1 MQQLKRQGALLLA
14 SLALLGMVGCGG
26 GSGGSGSNVA
36 SSSGRAALDVYV
48 TDSFSDQYKQVL
60 VTLYKIELTTD
71 GTNYQT
77 VFTDTAGRTLDL
89 TSLASTAELLAS
101 VDVPTG
107 SYTQAR
113 ITFGDHITL
122 VSNSGVSTSTAVDT
136 SIGTDT
142 NGQIAVTVATPAR
155 VESSQTNAVYVDFRL
170 AEFQLVGTVLKPS
183 IACGDGSGQQGK
195 QHTVHLEGTVSGLNG
210 TTGFTLQ
217 GPNGRTISVV
227 LTGTTTIISGQT
239 GSAITLANGLD
250 VIVEGT
256 YDPATST
263 ITATAVTL
271 NDYTTINH
279 ALVRGT
285 VASVDTAAKSFVL
298 TVQSAEGIRPTGGT
312 ITVLTDA
319 NTFFVKGLRQRDS
332 LADVAAGG
340 TVDVGGSFDTTSQT
354 LTAKFVGL
362 H

>member
-1 MQQLKRQGALLLA
+1 MQQLRSQGAFLLA
-14 SLALLGMVGCGG
+14 SLALLCMAGCGG
-26 GSGGSGSNVA
+26 GSGGSGSA
-36 SSSGRAALDVYV
+36 LTSSGGRAALDVYI

-71 GTNYQT
+71 GMNYQT

-107 SYTQAR
+107 AYTQAR

-122 VSNSGVSTSTAVDT
+122 VSNSGVSTSVAVDS

-142 NGQIAVTVATPAR
+142 NGQIVVTVATPTR
-155 VESSQTNAVYVDFRL
+155 VQSNQTNAVYVDFRL
-170 AEFQLVGTVLKPS
+170 AEFKLVGSVLKPS
-183 IACGDGSGQQGK
+183 IACGDDSGEQGK
-195 QHTVHLEGTVSGLNG
+195 QRTVHLDGTVTGLKG
-210 TTGFTLQ
+210 TSGFTLQ
-217 GPNGRTISVV
+217 GQNGRTISVV
-227 LTGTTTIISGQT
+227 LTGTTTITSGQT
-239 GSAITLANGLD
+239 GSAITLANGQN

-263 ITATAVTL
+263 ITATSVTL

-285 VASVDTAAKSFVL
+285 VASVAAAAKSFVL
-298 TVQSAEGIRPTGGT
+298 TVRRAEGIQPTGGT

-319 NTFFVKGLRQRDS
+319 NTFFVKGWHQPGS
-332 LADVAAGG
+332 LADIAAGG
-340 TVDVGGSFDTTSQT
+340 AVDVGGSFDTTTQT